1 LSYINNSIKISLSLE
16 IAQTLKQKKPFFQ
29 EELVMFSKISITLFV
44 FLLLSCTYF
53 TTSKAFFQE
62 DEKKENNKPISFVGV
77 GDIMLGTTWPEGM
90 QLPANDGADLLTEVT
105 PILSKPDIA
114 FGNLEG
120 PMLEGGK
127 STKCGTRSANCF
139 AFRVPTRYGK
149 HLKSAGFD
157 VMSLANNHAFDFG
170 SYGMESTQKT
180 LDELGIAH
188 SGPAGDIANLTVNGK
203 KVSLIAFATNP
214 VSYNL
219 NDIETAK
226 RAVSEAKTKA
236 KADIVIVSFHGG
248 AEGEDHQNV
257 PKGREFFLGEDRG
270 DLRKFTHAVV
280 DAGADLVIGHGP
292 HVVRGMEVYKEH
304 LIAYSLGNFA
314 TYGAFNLTGAKGLS
328 LMLEVNL
335 DSNGKFL
342 NGKIH
347 PLKQEKP
354 GGPKFDSEKKI
365 IPVVKALSEQD
376 FSSSAVKVSEDG
388 TISAQ

>member
-1 LSYINNSIKISLSLE
+1 
-16 IAQTLKQKKPFFQ
+16 
-29 EELVMFSKISITLFV
+29 MFSKISLTLST
-44 FLLLSCTYF
+44 FLLVTSIYL

-62 DEKKENNKPISFVGV
+62 TPKQENSKAISFVGV

-90 QLPANDGADLLTEVT
+90 QLPVNDGADLLTEVT
-105 PILSKPDIA
+105 PILSKADIT

-139 AFRVPTRYGK
+139 AFRVPPRYGK
-149 HLKSAGFD
+149 HLKDAGFD

-170 SYGMESTQKT
+170 SQGMESTQKT

-188 SGPAGDIANLTVNGK
+188 SGPAGDIGNLTVNGK
-203 KVSLIAFATNP
+203 KVLLIGFATNP
-214 VSYNL
+214 ISYNL
-219 NDIETAK
+219 NEIETAK
-226 RAVSEAKTKA
+226 RVVSEAKA

-257 PKGREFFLGEDRG
+257 PKGREIFLGEDRG

-280 DAGADLVIGHGP
+280 DAGAHLVIGHGP
-292 HVVRGMEVYKEH
+292 HVVRGMEVYKDH

-328 LMLEVNL
+328 IILEVNL
-335 DSNGKFL
+335 DADGKFL

-354 GGPKFDSEKKI
+354 GGPKLDPDKKI
-365 IPVVKALSEQD
+365 ISVVKALSEQD
-376 FSSSAVKVSEDG
+376 FGASAVKIAEDG
-388 TISAQ
+388 TVSTQQKD